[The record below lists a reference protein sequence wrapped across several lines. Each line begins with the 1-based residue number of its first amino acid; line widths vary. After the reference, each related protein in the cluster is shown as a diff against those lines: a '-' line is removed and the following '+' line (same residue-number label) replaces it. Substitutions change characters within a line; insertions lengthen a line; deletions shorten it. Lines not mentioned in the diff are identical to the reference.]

1 MLWYRI
7 AKKEI
12 RLKTFR
18 FRKHRKV
25 FFIIIYGLFLFWAI
39 FLGPFFM
46 DLLLPELLKI
56 HSSFLVPILPP
67 IIEYSFLMIFI
78 IFIIYPLLMLYRK
91 LEIGIKDIL
100 LSSPAKSGD
109 IFLGEFLGQLP
120 FYGLIVL
127 AIGPLGTSLLI
138 QINPNLTLFH
148 HILFYFL
155 IFILIA
161 FALLIGNVIANWL
174 EYKLLS
180 KDNKASLNS
189 VFFTILPFIII
200 LGLYTSHLLFELL
213 YLYPTFKMLTNFFPS
228 FWFSS
233 VILYLVDPTSV
244 SGYFLNIWIYILLI
258 IGIPLL
264 FAFISYKRSQAVYE
278 LEKTVRYKGLLVKL
292 ENIFLRII
300 NSITPHKYRIL
311 VMIQFKEFVRKR
323 ENINKIIYLMA
334 MNVVFGIFLSISID
348 KPLTSIT
355 QFTPLFAPLLIEVI
369 QFNYSIMLILGWMVG
384 FTFGIFMGIYVF
396 VNKKEIILLYKKS
409 IRSIGAL
416 VFSFVY
422 NMFIICLILGLVLTI
437 FFSIVF
443 LLDFLSAISFY
454 LSFII
459 ISMII
464 LTQAVAIQSIRPL
477 YEERGKFIY
486 FNIYIIALL
495 QVLSFIISLLLFV
508 YPTSFI
514 NYTIGLN
521 NILISY
527 IGISSII
534 AVLLLFIG
542 IIKLNRTE

>member
-18 FRKHRKV
+18 FRKQRKI
-25 FFIIIYGLFLFWAI
+25 FFIIVYGLFLFWAV

-46 DLLLPELLKI
+46 DLILPELLKI
-56 HSSFLVPILPP
+56 HSSYLLPILPP

-91 LEIGIKDIL
+91 LEIGIKDIV

-109 IFLGEFLGQLP
+109 IFLGEFIGQLP

-127 AIGPLGTSLLI
+127 AIGPLGTSILI

-148 HILFYFL
+148 HMLFYFL

-161 FALLIGNVIANWL
+161 FALLIGNIIANWL
-174 EYKLLS
+174 EFKLLS
-180 KDNKASLNS
+180 KDTKASLNS

-213 YLYPTFKMLTNFFPS
+213 YIYPTFKILTNFFPS

-244 SGYFLNIWIYILLI
+244 YGYFLNIWVYILLI

-264 FAFISYKRSQAVYE
+264 FGFISYKKSKAVYE
-278 LEKTVRYKGLLVKL
+278 LENNFRFRAILVKL
-292 ENIFLRII
+292 ENIFKWII
-300 NSITPHKYRIL
+300 NIITPHKYRIL

-334 MNVVFGIFLSISID
+334 LNVVFGIFLSISIE
-348 KPLTSIT
+348 KPLTSVT
-355 QFTPLFAPLLIEVI
+355 QFTPIFAPLLIEVM

-396 VNKKEIILLYKKS
+396 VNNKEIVFLYKKS
-409 IRSIGAL
+409 IQSVRAL
-416 VFSFVY
+416 VLSFLY
-422 NMFIICLILGLVLTI
+422 NMLIICIILGFILTI
-437 FFSIVF
+437 FFSIIF
-443 LLDFLSAISFY
+443 LLDLLSAISFF

-459 ISMII
+459 IGMII
-464 LTQAVAIQSIRPL
+464 LTQAVAIQCIRPL

-486 FNIYIIALL
+486 FNFYIIALF
-495 QVLSFIISLLLFV
+495 QVLSFIISLFFFI
-508 YPTSFI
+508 YPTTFI
-514 NYTIGLN
+514 NYTVGLN
-521 NILISY
+521 IIIITY
-527 IGISSII
+527 TGISLIF
-534 AVLLLFIG
+534 ALLLLFIG
-542 IIKLNRTE
+542 LVRLNRTE